1 MKKSLF
7 AIAAA
12 TAFTGAAQ
20 AQSSVTVYG
29 LIDVGYLG
37 AYTVQRAPTI
47 GGGTALSTSI
57 NSLTQQT
64 NGIGGGGQSSSRL
77 GFRGTEDL
85 GGGVSA
91 FFTLEAAV
99 NESANGL
106 LATSATGN
114 RLAFVGLGKKGLGTV
129 QAGIVYT
136 PIFEEVAVTDAGQ
149 QNNVGGNVIH
159 DRAGGLGGTSNVSGV
174 STTGLTRAGMS
185 TNDSYTV
192 RSANTAVIKTDR
204 FSGVQAKFMVMAAGS
219 ESNASP
225 TTATSI
231 NENQGYGASLN
242 FNGIPKLYLTASYQ
256 TFRQSGYYAGDSLP
270 FAPGYNGGGINVGTN
285 ANDVQQYYAASYDFG
300 ILTGYLQYVSRK
312 VTNVNNLNN
321 YVQRTAQQI
330 GVRSQITPV
339 IATWASVGTGKI
351 NPNGTAATGANITGF
366 QVGSQYNLS
375 KRTNLY
381 AIYGASNTSNSI
393 NTTYGS
399 VLSGAALTAAPYS
412 ANIVSYAVGVRHTF

>member
-1 MKKSLF
+1 MKKTLF
-7 AIAAA
+7 AVAAA

-29 LIDVGYLG
+29 LLDIGYLG
-37 AYTVQRAPTI
+37 GYTVQRAPTI
-47 GGGTALSTSI
+47 GGGTAASTSI

-77 GFRGTEDL
+77 GFRGVEDL
-85 GGGVSA
+85 GGGMTA

-106 LATSATGN
+106 LSTSNTGN
-114 RLAFVGLGKKGLGTV
+114 RLAFVGLSKKGLGSA
-129 QAGIVYT
+129 QGGIVYT

-159 DRAGGLGGTSNVSGV
+159 DRAGGLGSTSNASGV
-174 STTGLTRAGMS
+174 SMTGITRSGMS

-192 RSANTAVIKTDR
+192 RSANTIVFKTDR
-204 FSGVQAKFMVMAAGS
+204 FSGVQAKAMIMAAGT

-231 NENQGYGASLN
+231 NQNNGYGANLN
-242 FNGIPKLYLTASYQ
+242 FNGVKNLYLTASYQ
-256 TFRQSGYYAGDSLP
+256 TFSQSGYYAGASLP
-270 FAPGYNGGGINVGTN
+270 FAPGYNGGSITTGTN
-285 ANDVQQYYAASYDFG
+285 ASDVQQYYAASYDFG

-312 VTNVNNLNN
+312 VTNINDQSN
-321 YVQRTAQQI
+321 YVKRTAQQI
-330 GVRSQITPV
+330 GVRSQLTPV
-339 IATWASVGTGKI
+339 TAVWASAGTGRF
-351 NPNGTAATGANITGF
+351 NPNGTGAQTANITGW

-381 AIYGASNTSNSI
+381 AIYGASSTSNAV

-412 ANIVSYAVGVRHTF
+412 ANISTYAVGVRHTF